1 MSAVQPEQ
9 MEEASS
15 PDLILEISVKK
26 LDFKLLQSERQM
38 GPMTD
43 ADIVSRSEY
52 SLEESF
58 LNQSHLRLLQE
69 SAVSAEVR
77 RARGYQTITT
87 RSALKGYGFSLN
99 QCRPPALLIPIFD
112 PRGRLVS
119 YQIRPDQP
127 RIDCQ
132 AGALNYEICPGR
144 QSAIDVPPPSSGLLS
159 DPGVPLYVTDE
170 VIKADSAAS
179 HGLCCIALVSSSWL
193 SDEHQG
199 SYLNSDEW
207 ESIALDGRTVRL
219 IYDAD
224 STDRAPMQDAFMHLR
239 KFFWSRNARVQRI
252 NL

>member
-99 QCRPPALLIPIFD
+99 QCRPPALLI
-112 PRGRLVS
+112 
-119 YQIRPDQP
+119 
-127 RIDCQ
+127 
-132 AGALNYEICPGR
+132 
-144 QSAIDVPPPSSGLLS
+144 
-159 DPGVPLYVTDE
+159 
-170 VIKADSAAS
+170 
-179 HGLCCIALVSSSWL
+179 
-193 SDEHQG
+193 
-199 SYLNSDEW
+199 
-207 ESIALDGRTVRL
+207 
-219 IYDAD
+219 
-224 STDRAPMQDAFMHLR
+224 
-239 KFFWSRNARVQRI
+239 
-252 NL
+252 